1 MRQKP
6 RGALVGVAC
15 VQMDPQMMDLEGNL
29 VRSASAVRQAV
40 ERGASFVVLPELV
53 TSGYMFGSAD
63 ELQAVALGVDDER
76 LGIWRRALAGSG
88 AWLVAGIAERG
99 QDGNVYNSAVMLDA
113 TGVVTVYR
121 KIHLWNREKRFF
133 TPGRQAAP
141 VIRTAH
147 GMVGVLVCY
156 DLEFP
161 EMPRSLALRGADLL
175 LAPTN
180 WGLLQRP
187 DGESAP
193 QLLNARMAARA
204 SHVFLAVCD
213 RCGIER
219 GQRWTGGSAVVDPEG
234 WVLSTPD
241 SEGMV
246 LAWVDLAASRDR
258 QLSEVNHMWGDR
270 CPELYVL

>member
-1 MRQKP
+1 MSPNP
-6 RGALVGVAC
+6 RGAVIGVAC
-15 VQMDPQMMDLEGNL
+15 VQMDPQMLDLEGNL

-40 ERGASFVVLPELV
+40 EAGASFVVLPELV

-63 ELQAVALGVDDER
+63 ELQAVALGVDDLR
-76 LGIWRRALAGSG
+76 LDVWRRALAGSE
-88 AWLVAGIAERG
+88 AFLVAGIAERG

-113 TGVVTVYR
+113 SGVVAVYR

-133 TPGRQAAP
+133 APGRQAAP

-175 LAPTN
+175 LVPTN
-180 WGLLQRP
+180 WGLLHRP
-187 DGESAP
+187 AGESAP

-219 GQRWTGGSAVVDPEG
+219 DQRWTGGSAVVDPEG

-241 SEGMV
+241 SEGMA

-270 CPELYVL
+270 RPELYPS

>member
-1 MRQKP
+1 
-6 RGALVGVAC
+6 
-15 VQMDPQMMDLEGNL
+15 MDPQMLDLEGNL

-40 ERGASFVVLPELV
+40 EAGASFVVLPELV
-53 TSGYMFGSAD
+53 TSGYMFSHAD
-63 ELQAVALGVDDER
+63 ELRAVALGVDDSR
-76 LGIWRRALAGSG
+76 LDVWRRALAGSE
-88 AWLVAGIAERG
+88 AFLVAGIAERG

-113 TGVVTVYR
+113 SGVVTVYR

-133 TPGRQAAP
+133 APGRQAAP

-175 LAPTN
+175 LVPTN

-187 DGESAP
+187 AGESAP

-219 GQRWTGGSAVVDPEG
+219 DQRWTGGSAVVDPEG

-241 SEGMV
+241 SEGMA

-270 CPELYVL
+270 RPELYLS

>member
-1 MRQKP
+1 
-6 RGALVGVAC
+6 
-15 VQMDPQMMDLEGNL
+15 MDPQMLDLEGNL

-40 ERGASFVVLPELV
+40 EAGASFVVLPELV
-53 TSGYMFGSAD
+53 TSGYMFASAD
-63 ELQAVALGVDDER
+63 ELQDMALGVDDAR
-76 LGIWRRALAGSG
+76 LDVWRRALAGSG
-88 AWLVAGIAERG
+88 ALLVAGIAERG
-99 QDGNVYNSAVMLDA
+99 QDGNVYNSAVMFDA

-133 TPGRQAAP
+133 TPGREAAP

-175 LAPTN
+175 LVPTN

-219 GQRWTGGSAVVDPEG
+219 DQRWTGGSAVVDPEG

-270 CPELYVL
+270 RPELYLS